1 MLIKQP
7 ENEKELIPNLRVE
20 VVKNKGVSLCSLMDV
35 LKTLGF
41 PLYKTMV
48 FFLDVATNSFV
59 YAGND
64 PITQETYIPLNSR
77 KNEVKTIKYHLNSI
91 LFRFR
96 SSTENLKT

>member
-48 FFLDVATNSFV
+48 FFLDVVTNSFV

-64 PITQETYIPLNSR
+64 PITQEIFIPLNPR
-77 KNEVKTIKYHLNSI
+77 KNEVKTLKYHLN
-91 LFRFR
+91 LFFV
-96 SSTENLKT
+96 